1 MIPASDIICQAL
13 RCRPADE
20 RGLFLREMLAHA
32 AASLTLL
39 EGEAAASEAVY
50 RLADAMVGCT
60 AGEPASD
67 GRGLEQ

>member
-1 MIPASDIICQAL
+1 MKPASDLICAGL
-13 RCRPADE
+13 RERAAAD
-20 RGLFLREMLAHA
+20 RGLFLREVLAHA

-60 AGEPASD
+60 GADAD
-67 GRGLEQ
+67 

>member
-1 MIPASDIICQAL
+1 MTQASDLLCSAL
-13 RCRPADE
+13 RERKPLD
-20 RGLFLREMLAHA
+20 RGLFLREVLAHA

-60 AGEPASD
+60 GDERA
-67 GRGLEQ
+67 